1 MATLTIDHQ
10 KICFLIIKAREFDAK
25 MEVETPEPGSSPAD
39 DDERE
44 ILFDYPDDPTA
55 EEIRGLIANL
65 NEDELAELLALTWV
79 GGGDYDVD
87 EWDDALAEA
96 RDNPDALRPDSF
108 LGVPLLGDLLEEGLA
123 ELGLSCAD
131 VEFDRL

>member
-25 MEVETPEPGSSPAD
+25 MEVETPEPGSNPAD
-39 DDERE
+39 DGERE

>member
-25 MEVETPEPGSSPAD
+25 MEVETPEPGSNPAD
-39 DDERE
+39 DGERE

-123 ELGLSCAD
+123 DLGLSCAD
-131 VEFDRL
+131 VEFDGL